1 MRCFTH
7 HQISEKS
14 HHISIALFVSI
25 KFIKINAHVKSKV
38 ITTNSYYL
46 SHEIFDYIMGNL
58 TVSKCFMNTLQTV
71 TFALAIN
78 KCLSQLD
85 ICCGMAFTNVRFK
98 DLLISSCI

>member
-1 MRCFTH
+1 MERCFTH
-7 HQISEKS
+7 HQLGEITISQELYLSQLSLSKLIIIMKS
-14 HHISIALFVSI
+14 R
-25 KFIKINAHVKSKV
+25 V
-38 ITTNSYYL
+38 ITTNRYYL
-46 SHEIFDYIMGNL
+46 SHKKFDYVKGNL
-58 TVSKCFMNTLQTV
+58 TVSQCFMNTLQTV